1 MILIDILVV
10 LLVVLGAFSGHK
22 KGLVGI
28 LVGFAALILSI
39 VLAFMFQSVVA
50 DAIYDTGL
58 GQSVAGIAKNN
69 MQDMM
74 KNGENVDKSI
84 YGKVLSNAVTDDNL
98 TVASENI
105 SRFVMKG
112 LSFIAIFLIVRII
125 CYILQMILNVVFNLP
140 LLSTVNGIGGTVVGG
155 LSVLIRIW
163 VVLALI
169 SFVSPLP
176 MFDSVVSYIDKTFL
190 VKLLYNNN
198 LLVAVVKAGLRLKK

>member
-84 YGKVLSNAVTDDNL
+84 YGKVLSNTVTDDNL

-155 LSVLIRIW
+155 LSVLIKIW
-163 VVLALI
+163 IVLALI

-176 MFDSVVSYIDKTFL
+176 MFDSIVSYIDKTFL

-198 LLVAVVKAGLRLKK
+198 LLVAVVKAGLRLK

>member
-74 KNGENVDKSI
+74 KNGEDVDKSI

-140 LLSTVNGIGGTVVGG
+140 ILSTVNGIGGTVVGG
-155 LSVLIRIW
+155 LSVLIKIW
-163 VVLALI
+163 IVLALI

-176 MFDSVVSYIDKTFL
+176 MFDSIVSYIDKTIL

-198 LLVAVVKAGLRLKK
+198 LLVAVVKAGLRLK

>member
-1 MILIDILVV
+1 MIILDILVV
-10 LLVVLGAFSGHK
+10 LLIVLGALSGHK

-58 GQSVAGIAKNN
+58 GSSMAGIAKTNIKK
-69 MQDMM
+69 MID
-74 KNGENVDKSI
+74 NGENVDRSI
-84 YGKVLSNAVTDDNL
+84 YGKVLANTVTEENIDQ
-98 TVASENI
+98 ASENI

-140 LLSTVNGIGGTVVGG
+140 ILSTINSTGGTAVGA
-155 LSVLIRIW
+155 LSVLIKIW
-163 VVLALI
+163 ILLALL
-169 SFVSPLP
+169 SFVAPLP
-176 MFDSVVSYIDKTFL
+176 MFEGIIAKVNQTFL
-190 VKLLYNNN
+190 IKFLYNNN
-198 LLVAVVKAGLRLKK
+198 LLVAVVKAGLRLK

>member
-84 YGKVLSNAVTDDNL
+84 YGKVLSNTVTDDNL

-140 LLSTVNGIGGTVVGG
+140 ILSTVNGIGGTVVGG

-163 VVLALI
+163 IVLALI

-176 MFDSVVSYIDKTFL
+176 MFDSIVSYIDKTFL

-198 LLVAVVKAGLRLKK
+198 LLVAVVKAGLRLK